1 MKRCFLIATDT
12 VKIGTYREERNQGLE
27 REASNTV
34 EAARQTGEEINNM
47 EERVS
52 KEVAIKIRRT
62 NRNAGHK
69 NLSESN

>member
-1 MKRCFLIATDT
+1 M

-47 EERVS
+47 GERVS
-52 KEVAIKIRRT
+52 KEVAIKIRRM

-69 NLSESN
+69 KLQ

>member
-34 EAARQTGEEINNM
+34 EAARQTDEEINNM

-52 KEVAIKIRRT
+52 KEVAIRIRT